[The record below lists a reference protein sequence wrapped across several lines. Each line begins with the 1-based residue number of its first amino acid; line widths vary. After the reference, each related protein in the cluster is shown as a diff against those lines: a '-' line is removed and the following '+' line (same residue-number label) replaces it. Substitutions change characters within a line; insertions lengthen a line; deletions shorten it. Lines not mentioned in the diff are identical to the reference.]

1 MFRLDPKGGSKARSA
16 AMDIEQ
22 GLDICGLWSRVGTT
36 VYIYSIAMRKII
48 HIDMDCF
55 FAAVEM
61 RDNPA
66 LRHIPLAIGGSRD
79 RRGVVATCNYEARR
93 FGVRSAMA
101 TAYALRLCP
110 TLTVIPGRMAVYQ
123 QVSAELRAIFA
134 RYTDRIEPLSLDEAY
149 LDVSDSPLHR
159 GSATRIA
166 EAIRADIRREL
177 HLTASAGVA
186 PNKFLAKI
194 ASDLNKPD
202 GLFVLRP
209 EQVAEFV
216 ATLPLRKIPGIG
228 EKSAQRLAAM
238 GLHTGADVQAYP
250 ASELL
255 RLFGKSGQML
265 LERCRGLDERPV
277 EVSRVRKSV
286 GVEVTLPADLTRFEE
301 AIPILAQLEQQ
312 LWPRLQRHAPDGR
325 IVRQG
330 VKVKF
335 TDFQQTTVE
344 RSSPRADTGLFL
356 ALLREAWARGE
367 GKSVRLLGLGVSLP
381 QPEEKTEDHQL
392 SLAF

>member
-1 MFRLDPKGGSKARSA
+1 
-16 AMDIEQ
+16 
-22 GLDICGLWSRVGTT
+22 
-36 VYIYSIAMRKII
+36 MRRII
-48 HIDMDCF
+48 HIDMDCY

-66 LRHIPLAIGGSRD
+66 LRHIPLAIGGATE
-79 RRGVVATCNYEARR
+79 RRGVIATCNYEARR

-123 QVSAELRAIFA
+123 QVSTQLRAIFA

-149 LDVSDSPLHR
+149 LDVSDSPLCR

-166 EAIRADIRREL
+166 EAIREDIRREL
-177 HLTASAGVA
+177 QLTASAGIA

-202 GLFVLRP
+202 GMFVIRP

-216 ATLPLRKIPGIG
+216 ATLPLQKIPGIG
-228 EKSAQRLAAM
+228 QKSAERLAAL

-255 RLFGKSGQML
+255 RRFGKSGQML
-265 LERCRGLDERPV
+265 LERVRGVDDRQV
-277 EVSRVRKSV
+277 EASRVRKSV
-286 GVEVTLPADLTRFEE
+286 GVEFTLPTDLHSVEE
-301 AIPILAQLEQQ
+301 ALPILVQLEQQ

-325 IVRQG
+325 ILRQG

-335 TDFQQTTVE
+335 ADFQQTTVE

-356 ALLREAWARGE
+356 SLLREAWARGE
-367 GKSVRLLGLGVSLP
+367 GKSVRLLGLVVSLP
-381 QPEEKTEDHQL
+381 QPEENREDPQL
-392 SLAF
+392 SLTF